1 MWKGEKKDWEVCFV
15 LFCFFLFFLFFFLT
29 CNIALYSYWLVRLDQ
44 IFVIYDYMAPNFTQ
58 FKVFLL
64 SFFFFF
70 FPPPTLCYN
79 YGTTIIIKLRL
90 FVSGTHHTTER
101 VPLAQ
106 LGRRSMWALTPQP
119 TFLMMSHTHTT
130 CMAKQF
136 VCVNGRNRSKIFSF
150 FFFFFF

>member
-1 MWKGEKKDWEVCFV
+1 MFYFTASQDSCSYNIQSIMRISS
-15 LFCFFLFFLFFFLT
+15 FLSFFF
-29 CNIALYSYWLVRLDQ
+29 
-44 IFVIYDYMAPNFTQ
+44 
-58 FKVFLL
+58 
-64 SFFFFF
+64 FFFFF